1 MPKPILI
8 GSAARAVKAP
18 APASTRVTAMA
29 AIRAHV
35 SGRLQGVIAS
45 SLSARRMAR
54 RSFAAQ
60 TAPGPRGC
68 QGRAWI
74 SMGGPEAGP
83 MRIVALLVVLAL
95 ATPVTPALGAPEGTL
110 TWGLHV
116 TLAAKWLD
124 PSDTEAFINPFMVLY
139 AVHDALVKPMPGGD
153 NTPSLAESW
162 SASKDGLTYEFVLR
176 RGVKFHNGDPVTAE
190 DVKFSFDRYRG
201 AAAKVL
207 KERVR
212 EVQIVDPG
220 RVRFQLKE
228 PWPDFMT
235 FYGTSATGAAWIV
248 PKRYV
253 EKVGDDGFLKAP
265 IGAGPYRVVSFTPG
279 IDLVMEAFEGYWR
292 KTPSVKRLVFRS
304 MPDETT
310 RAAALKAGD
319 VDIVYLLSGPTA
331 ADVKRTPGLRLV
343 AAKPPGVPYLDLP
356 EQWDPK
362 SPWHD
367 RRVRLAASHA
377 IDREGLNQAETLGLS
392 RPTGGLIPR
401 VLDFA
406 KVYEPPPYDAA
417 RAKQLLAEAGY
428 PNGFDAGDLT
438 PFPPFFSMGEA
449 LVNYLQAVG
458 IRTRMR
464 TMERAAFLS
473 AWREKKLR
481 GVIMGLGAPA
491 GNAAT
496 RIEVYVTKSGIYSSG
511 VVPEIEDLF
520 ARQARELDRKKREA
534 MLHQIQQIMHDRVLH
549 VPIYELAFLW
559 GVGPRVEEAMV
570 DAIKGFSYS
579 APYED
584 LKVRAR

>member
-1 MPKPILI
+1 MRPPSTVRRGIVTLL
-8 GSAARAVKAP
+8 ALLLPVALP
-18 APASTRVTAMA
+18 APV
-29 AIRAHV
+29 
-35 SGRLQGVIAS
+35 
-45 SLSARRMAR
+45 
-54 RSFAAQ
+54 
-60 TAPGPRGC
+60 
-68 QGRAWI
+68 
-74 SMGGPEAGP
+74 
-83 MRIVALLVVLAL
+83 
-95 ATPVTPALGAPEGTL
+95 PAAPEGTL

-139 AVHDALVKPMPGGD
+139 AIHDALVKPMPAGD
-153 NTPSLAESW
+153 NTASLAESW
-162 SASKDGLTYEFVLR
+162 TASKDGLTYEFLLR
-176 RGVKFHNGDPVTAE
+176 KGVKFHNGDPVTAE
-190 DVKFSFDRYRG
+190 DVKFSFERYRG
-201 AAAKVL
+201 AAAKLL

-212 EVQIVDPG
+212 QVEIVDPL
-220 RVRFQLKE
+220 RVRFHLKE

-253 EKVGDDGFLKAP
+253 ERVGDDGFMKAP

-279 IDLVMEAFEGYWR
+279 IELVVEAHEGYWR
-292 KTPSVKRLVFRS
+292 KVPSVKRLVFRS

-310 RAAALKAGD
+310 RAAALRAGD

-331 ADVKRTPGLRLV
+331 VDVKRSPGLRLA
-343 AAKPPGVPYLDLP
+343 AAKPPGVVFLDLP

-377 IDREGLNQAETLGLS
+377 LDRQALNQAETLGLS

-401 VLDFA
+401 VLEFA
-406 KVYEPPPYDAA
+406 RAYEPPAYDLAL
-417 RAKQLLAEAGY
+417 AKKLLAEAGY
-428 PNGFDAGDLT
+428 PAGFDAGDLT
-438 PFPPFFSMGEA
+438 PFPPFFSLAEA
-449 LVNYLQAVG
+449 IGGYLQSAG

-464 TMERAAFLS
+464 TMERAAFLG
-473 AWREKKLR
+473 AWRDHKLK

-496 RIEVYVTKSGIYSSG
+496 RIEVYVTKNGIYSSG
-511 VVPEIEDLF
+511 VVPEIEDLYQ
-520 ARQARELDRKKREA
+520 RQAKELDRKKREA
-534 MLHQIQQIMHDRVLH
+534 LLHQIQQVMHDRVMH

-559 GVGPRVEEAMV
+559 GIGPRVEEACV
-570 DAIKGFSYS
+570 DHIKGFSYS

-584 LKVRAR
+584 LKLKAGR